1 MKKLSLVPAYGRDYK
16 SKKEIEG
23 SLVGN
28 LDFQI
33 SDISSPDDGK
43 YINLPQIEEAGFTH
57 LNVRYAKLTK
67 VHVVEVKKLEKPKP
81 SFGDV
86 AADLASTREKAS
98 LTMSDGRNAVDAE
111 IGKKAVG
118 FYVQI
123 IEKATKKVE
132 KEMGPMTAAKA
143 EKVSVGA
150 SINLDHENYIVDVV
164 EVKT

>member
-28 LDFQI
+28 LDFLI
-33 SDISSPDDGK
+33 ADISSPDNGR

-57 LNVRYAKLTK
+57 LHVRYAKLSKIT
-67 VHVVEVKKLEKPKP
+67 VVEVKKLQKPKP
-81 SFGDV
+81 
-86 AADLASTREKAS
+86 
-98 LTMSDGRNAVDAE
+98 AE
-111 IGKKAVG
+111 PKKDPG

-132 KEMGPMTAAKA
+132 KEMGPMPAAKA

-150 SINLDHENYIVDVV
+150 SINLDHENYLVDVV
-164 EVKT
+164 EVKP